1 MPDREK
7 VIKALECCLGTQD
20 CDVEP
25 NEECPYNGMF
35 LCATALHFDVMELL
49 EEQEPVPPIRIN
61 TNHEQSW
68 KCGKCGALINTFFK
82 YCHECGQAVK
92 WA

>member
-1 MPDREK
+1 MDREK

-25 NEECPYNGMF
+25 NEDCPYNGMC

-49 EEQEPVPPIRIN
+49 KEQEAKPVV
-61 TNHEQSW
+61 E
-68 KCGKCGALINTFFK
+68 
-82 YCHECGQAVK
+82 
-92 WA
+92 